1 MYSGK
6 KILLVEDSHFIAAV
20 VGDYLEKNGF
30 EIDNVITGEEAVEKV
45 YDNSAP
51 DLILMDIEL
60 AGKMNGIEAAKII
73 NNHKE
78 LPIIFLTANASD
90 KIIDQI
96 RNISAYGFIEKGMDN
111 SALLVTIEMALKLH
125 AVKVEIKEKESILN
139 AVINSV
145 QDGMIMT
152 DDKGYVSLWNPAA
165 VQLFGYTKD
174 EILGKELHE
183 LTVSNDFENM
193 NNNGTINSLFA
204 DKKVKELKIKH
215 KDGQVFDAEV
225 SISSL
230 KINDKDY
237 YVGIFRDISDRIK
250 AREELE
256 KLSVTDYLTNTY
268 NRRFFVNRLEE
279 EIERFKRTGRVFSI
293 AMLDVDKFKTINDK
307 YGHSVGDLVLQ
318 NITDF
323 IKKRIRKADCLARWG
338 GEEFIILLAD
348 TPIAD
353 AGVLLED
360 LRLGISKIKI
370 PNIDE
375 FTGSFGAV
383 GYMYGDTA
391 DMMIQKADNMM
402 YKAKTC
408 GRNCIKYMI

>member
-1 MYSGK
+1 M
-6 KILLVEDSHFIAAV
+6 
-20 VGDYLEKNGF
+20 
-30 EIDNVITGEEAVEKV
+30 
-45 YDNSAP
+45 
-51 DLILMDIEL
+51 
-60 AGKMNGIEAAKII
+60 
-73 NNHKE
+73 
-78 LPIIFLTANASD
+78 
-90 KIIDQI
+90 
-96 RNISAYGFIEKGMDN
+96 
-111 SALLVTIEMALKLH
+111 
-125 AVKVEIKEKESILN
+125 
-139 AVINSV
+139 
-145 QDGMIMT
+145 
-152 DDKGYVSLWNPAA
+152 
-165 VQLFGYTKD
+165 
-174 EILGKELHE
+174 
-183 LTVSNDFENM
+183 
-193 NNNGTINSLFA
+193 
-204 DKKVKELKIKH
+204 
-215 KDGQVFDAEV
+215 
-225 SISSL
+225 
-230 KINDKDY
+230 
-237 YVGIFRDISDRIK
+237 
-250 AREELE
+250 
-256 KLSVTDYLTNTY
+256 
-268 NRRFFVNRLEE
+268 EE